1 MGNTSKKQSW
11 ELKQE
16 MKDDIAQIQY
26 IVNGI
31 KYHFNNI
38 KNLYSRIDEIAL
50 QGRFYSFPHEIVDEI
65 KHELVAYIN
74 RVGQFYYFA
83 KSPRVRSLIPNP
95 LYNLECIKKIMI
107 FRSKQT
113 AHRASDLPRNDD
125 INYHIDQLNR
135 DFSWGGTL
143 WENRMIFAVYHVN
156 GNAPIEFNPLTEH
169 DKVIQEIDNFLKKLH
184 SVIHEEDFKILTGGL
199 CKWLINELYI
209 VMYFAEGDSRLDVLL
224 ARSKYKEEE
233 VRYVMAHL
241 IAIDWIFLLNGP
253 RNTYFLRHNKS
264 RAIEDKNFIKN
275 ETRELVLENKN
286 RILKAIYLA
295 EEQQSVDFTC
305 NLLGING
312 LEKDFS
318 SFSSA
323 REDLA
328 VGGIDFI
335 SFYKEDL
342 KDEEYLSKDYKLTE
356 SGRSKARQLQRT
368 MN

>member
-1 MGNTSKKQSW
+1 MDNTSKKQSW

-50 QGRFYSFPHEIVDEI
+50 QGRFYSFPHEIVDAI

-125 INYHIDQLNR
+125 INYHIDELNR
-135 DFSWGGTL
+135 DFSWGGLL

>member
-16 MKDDIAQIQY
+16 MKDDIGQVQY
-26 IVNGI
+26 IANGI
-31 KYHFNNI
+31 KYHFKNI
-38 KNLYSRIDEIAL
+38 KSLYSRLDELVL
-50 QGRFYSFPHEIVDEI
+50 QGRFDLYPHEVVDVI
-65 KHELVAYIN
+65 NHEMVAYIN

-95 LYNLECIKKIMI
+95 LYDLECIKKIMI

-113 AHRASDLPRNDD
+113 AHRATDVPRNDD
-125 INYHIDQLNR
+125 INYNIEELNK
-135 DFSWGGTL
+135 DFSLGGML
-143 WENRMIFAVYHVN
+143 WENRLIFAVYTVN
-156 GNAPIEFNPLTEH
+156 GSAPIRFDPLTEH
-169 DKVIQEIDNFLKKLH
+169 DKVMQEIDNFFKKLH
-184 SVIHEEDFKILTGGL
+184 SAIHEEDSEILTGGL

-224 ARSKYKEEE
+224 ARCKYKEEE
-233 VRYVMAHL
+233 VRYVIDHL
-241 IAIDWIFLLNGP
+241 IVIDWISMINSEKK
-253 RNTYFLRHNKS
+253 TYFIRRDKS
-264 RAIEDKNFIKN
+264 REIENKNFIKY
-275 ETRELVLENKN
+275 EIRELVLQNKN
-286 RILKAIYLA
+286 RILQATYLA

-318 SFSSA
+318 SFSFA

-342 KDEEYLSKDYKLTE
+342 KDEGYLSKDYRLSE
-356 SGRSKARQLQRT
+356 LGRSKARQLQRT